1 MESVKRRQILA
12 AAAAA
17 TAGVTTGCIGD
28 GGGDGNGDTDEN
40 GTTGGNENTSQDG
53 QTDGGETPSGGQEPA
68 EGEVR
73 FGDVFGMRETFAFDV
88 EPNEDQG
95 GTVSGRFY
103 QGNVRV
109 DFENEQG
116 SGEFYSIDGDQYFVM
131 EEEGTCI
138 KNPSEGMGP
147 GDSQVE
153 PEGYESDA
161 EEYADLTPTETTTI
175 DGDQVYVFEVSSEG
189 STETETTYYVGV
201 DSGNL
206 RRVEAQG
213 SVTNFHSWGEV
224 EPTEKPDMECRDM
237 SDMPSSGGMPS
248 GDSDMPSPGGY

>member
-1 MESVKRRQILA
+1 MEPIKRRRFLA
-12 AAAAA
+12 ATAAA
-17 TAGVTTGCIGD
+17 TAGVTTGCTGN
-28 GGGDGNGDTDEN
+28 GGGDGDGEGD
-40 GTTGGNENTSQDG
+40 GNETA
-53 QTDGGETPSGGQEPA
+53 GGTENGGQEGQTGGEETSSETGGTS

-73 FGDVFGMRETFAFDV
+73 FGDVFSMGESFAFDV

-95 GTVSGRFY
+95 GTVSGQFY

-109 DFENEQG
+109 EFENEQG

-131 EEEGTCI
+131 EGEGTCI
-138 KNPSEGMGP
+138 KNPSEGMAP
-147 GDSQVE
+147 EDSQVE

-161 EEYADLTPTETTTI
+161 EEYADLTPTETTTV
-175 DGDQVYVFEVSSEG
+175 DGNQVYVFEVTSETTG
-189 STETETTYYVGV
+189 GTETTTTYYVGV

-224 EPTEKPDMECRDM
+224 EPIEAPDMECRDM
-237 SDMPSSGGMPS
+237 SDMPSAGQF
-248 GDSDMPSPGGY
+248 